1 MSIKEALLPD
11 WVPLNP
17 AEEKASLSESIRC
30 YMTEVQLQA
39 ILDHQGDPDKGFD
52 PDMMSTADGRTISRY
67 SLEAVTLGEDVN
79 EQFRKA
85 FMSFS
90 KQFVGDDRVYPTKSG
105 APKVLT
111 AFKGNPF
118 RFELRDEYKQ
128 GTKPKPLPSVKATYY
143 HGKPATRKI
152 LEHFVRTTP
161 VVSKC
166 DHPRC
171 LSRLVIVP
179 KRDPGT
185 PKDTGSL

>member
-17 AEEKASLSESIRC
+17 AEEKASLSESTRC

-39 ILDHQGDPDKGFD
+39 ILDHQGDPEKGFD

-90 KQFVGDDRVYPTKSG
+90 KQFVGRRQGVSHEVWSAQG
-105 APKVLT
+105 AHGLQ
-111 AFKGNPF
+111 
-118 RFELRDEYKQ
+118 RE
-128 GTKPKPLPSVKATYY
+128 PLQV
-143 HGKPATRKI
+143 
-152 LEHFVRTTP
+152 
-161 VVSKC
+161 
-166 DHPRC
+166 
-171 LSRLVIVP
+171 
-179 KRDPGT
+179 
-185 PKDTGSL
+185 